1 MMKIRWPFVTQKRDD
16 DMSQEMAFHIE
27 STTRDLVRGGM
38 SERDARLEARRRFGS
53 VLKQKEAGHE
63 IRVGRVLE
71 DIVRDARFMSRG
83 LRRSL
88 GFTTAVVLTLALGIG
103 ANTAIFSVVDQL
115 LLRPLPYP
123 EGENLLMVYEE
134 FVGPRAGLGD
144 RLFASPA
151 NWLDWQRENRTLEGL
166 AAWRTLPITLTGAGE
181 ATRLNGQQVSHEFFA
196 LLRVTPLLGRTISE
210 DDDRPN
216 APRVVV
222 MSHRLWQT
230 RFGGDPNILGRFI
243 QLNDRPFQVVGVM
256 PAGFRFVYQDN
267 DLWGAYQLNRN
278 QTWRQTDGR
287 FINVMGRTKA
297 GTTIDAARSDMQRI
311 AQRLASI
318 HEFNKNTTVNVIS
331 MREQLTGQVSTSLIV
346 LYIAVGVLLSIAC
359 FNIANLLLARAASR
373 RHEIA
378 VRTSLGAGRLA
389 IIRQLLVESVLL
401 ALAGGA
407 LGIALARWSLDALLA
422 FAPPDLLGVSEL
434 TIDARVLL
442 YTVGLSL
449 VTGVIAGLAPAAT
462 VARRSIVASLR
473 TSNSRVTQSPRIRQA
488 LVVGQVAMTVVL
500 LCGAGLLART
510 VMALNSVNNGFDKYG
525 LVTMEVGLPG
535 ARYPAER
542 RVAFYRDALASIE
555 ALPGVESAAASNSLP
570 VLGSPRAGSWFHR
583 RGTPELQTGQRPITL
598 IRVVTPGYF
607 RTLRIPLLRGRD
619 FTHADEANPAPGFIV
634 NEAFVKEHLSGV
646 DPLAESITVWMQ
658 NENPYAPII
667 GVVGDV
673 SEGSA
678 RDNPKPTVFYS
689 HGQMRE
695 TSMTLFVRSSL
706 PAGTG
711 DAAVAAIRRID
722 ANLPVTKVRT
732 FEGAL
737 SESIAQERLSA
748 LVVGAFAITGLLLAA
763 LGLYALLAF
772 LVAERT
778 REIGLRIALG
788 AQGADLTWSVV
799 RDGLWLVAIGAAA
812 GVALSLVML
821 PSFGTLLF
829 GVKPHDITT
838 YAVVLTLLA
847 AVAGLASYVPARR
860 AAHVQPLTAL
870 RQE

>member
-1 MMKIRWPFVTQKRDD
+1 MP
-16 DMSQEMAFHIE
+16 
-27 STTRDLVRGGM
+27 
-38 SERDARLEARRRFGS
+38 
-53 VLKQKEAGHE
+53 
-63 IRVGRVLE
+63 
-71 DIVRDARFMSRG
+71 
-83 LRRSL
+83 
-88 GFTTAVVLTLALGIG
+88 
-103 ANTAIFSVVDQL
+103 
-115 LLRPLPYP
+115 
-123 EGENLLMVYEE
+123 
-134 FVGPRAGLGD
+134 GLGD

-196 LLRVTPLLGRTISE
+196 LLRVKPLLGRTISE

-230 RFGGDPNILGRFI
+230 RFGGDSNILGRFI

-267 DLWGAYQLNRN
+267 DLWGAYRLNRN

-297 GTTIDAARSDMQRI
+297 GTTIDAARSDMERI

-331 MREQLTGQVSTSLIV
+331 MREQLTGQVSTSLVV

-389 IIRQLLVESVLL
+389 IVRQLLVESVLL

-449 VTGVIAGLAPAAT
+449 MTGVIAGLAPAAT

-510 VMALNSVNNGFDKYG
+510 VMALNNVNNGFDKYG

-570 VLGSPRAGSWFHR
+570 VIGSPRAGSWFHR
-583 RGTPELQTGQRPITL
+583 RGTPELQPGQRPITL

-607 RTLRIPLLRGRD
+607 RTLRIPLRRGRE

-673 SEGSA
+673 SEGSV

-695 TSMTLFVRSSL
+695 TSMTLFVRSSHPGGDRGCGCRARYAASIRICPSRRFARSKGRWRRASRKSGSAHWWSARSPS
-706 PAGTG
+706 PACCS
-711 DAAVAAIRRID
+711 RRWGCTRCSHSSSPS
-722 ANLPVTKVRT
+722 AR
-732 FEGAL
+732 
-737 SESIAQERLSA
+737 ERS
-748 LVVGAFAITGLLLAA
+748 VFASRLARRA
-763 LGLYALLAF
+763 
-772 LVAERT
+772 
-778 REIGLRIALG
+778 
-788 AQGADLTWSVV
+788 GADMVGRARTGC
-799 RDGLWLVAIGAAA
+799 RLVAIGAAA
-812 GVALSLVML
+812 GVALSLVVL
-821 PSFGTLLF
+821 PWFGTLLF
-829 GVKPHDITT
+829 GVTPNDATT
-838 YAVVLTLLA
+838 YAIVLTLLA

-860 AAHVQPLTAL
+860 AARVQPMIAL